1 MSLIRTIAAR
11 QFRSFF
17 NGATAYIVLALVLFA
32 LGFLFWE
39 TFFLYDRAS
48 LREMFNL
55 LRAILVVATP
65 ALTMG
70 LIAEEKRTGTIE
82 LLLTMPVTDRQ
93 VLLGKYLGVL
103 AFFMVLIALTFPY
116 AITVATLG
124 PLDWGPVF
132 SGYLGLFLQ
141 GAALLAIGLM
151 ASTISD
157 NQIVAFFVG
166 LMLTA
171 AFAMIGMLLPLLP
184 VPIASIAEYVS
195 FTYHFDGLSR
205 GVIDLRAILY
215 YLSIALI
222 AGLIALRSL
231 ESRSWS

>member
-17 NGATAYIVLALVLFA
+17 NGATACIVLALVLFA

-55 LRAILVVATP
+55 LRAILVVAAP

-70 LIAEEKRTGTIE
+70 LIAEEKRSGTIE
-82 LLLTMPVTDRQ
+82 LLLTMPVTDRE

-103 AFFMVLIALTFPY
+103 AFFGVLIALTFPY

-132 SGYLGLFLQ
+132 TGYLGLFLQ
-141 GAALLAIGLM
+141 GAAMLAIGLM
-151 ASTISD
+151 ASTLSD
-157 NQIVAFFVG
+157 NQVVAFFIG
-166 LMLTA
+166 LILIA
-171 AFAMIGMLLPLLP
+171 AFAMIGMILPLLP
-184 VPIASIAEYVS
+184 LPIASIAEYLS
-195 FTYHFDGLSR
+195 FTYHFEGLSR

-222 AGLIALRSL
+222 AGLISHRAL